1 MTRSILA
8 AMLVVLAASGA
19 RADDLVSGLS
29 QDQIQIPSSYTGTD
43 IVVFGAIQS
52 ADPSAA
58 SGDHD
63 IVVVVRGPGAEMV
76 VRRKV
81 RVAGVWINRDAMT
94 LSGLP
99 AYYFV
104 ASNRPLKDIAIDE
117 TRERYQLGLETLE
130 PLSESTHSP
139 AKAEPFR
146 LAAIRE
152 RAREGL
158 YRETPT
164 AVEFLSYSLFRV
176 RVPVP
181 ATVPRG
187 EYTAEVYLFRD
198 GSVISAQTTP
208 LYVDQA
214 GLERKVFSFAHG
226 EPLLYGLAA
235 VLMALLL
242 GWLASVVFR
251 QPG

>member
-1 MTRSILA
+1 MMRTL
-8 AMLVVLAASGA
+8 LAASFFLVA
-19 RADDLVSGLS
+19 AQVAQADDLVSGLS
-29 QDQIQIPSSYTGTD
+29 QDQIQINSSYTGTD

-58 SGDHD
+58 SGDRD
-63 IVVVVRGPGAEMV
+63 IVVVVRGPGADMV

-94 LSGLP
+94 LSGMP

-104 ASNRPLKDIAIDE
+104 ASTKPLKDIADDE
-117 TRERYQLGLETLE
+117 TRERYQIGLETLQ
-130 PLSESTHSP
+130 PQSESTHSP
-139 AKAEPFR
+139 PKAEPFR

-158 YRETPT
+158 YQETPT

-181 ATVPRG
+181 ATVVRG

-198 GSVISAQTTP
+198 GMVIGAQTTP
-208 LYVDQA
+208 LYVDQV
-214 GLERKVFSFAHG
+214 GLERRIFGIAHG
-226 EPLLYGLAA
+226 QPLLYGLAA
-235 VLMALLL
+235 VLMAVLL
-242 GWLASVVFR
+242 GWLSSVVFR
-251 QPG
+251 QPE

>member
-1 MTRSILA
+1 MMRSALA
-8 AMLVVLAASGA
+8 ALVLVLAAA
-19 RADDLVSGLS
+19 AAQADDLVSGLS
-29 QDQIQIPSSYTGTD
+29 QDQIQINSSYTGTD

-52 ADPSAA
+52 SDPTATSN
-58 SGDHD
+58 DHD
-63 IVVVVRGPGAEMV
+63 IVVVVRGPGADMV

-104 ASNRPLKDIAIDE
+104 AATRPLKDIADEE
-117 TRERYQLGLETLE
+117 TRERYQLGLETLQ
-130 PLSESTHSP
+130 PQSESTHSP

-158 YRETPT
+158 YQETST
-164 AVEFLSYSLFRV
+164 GVEFLSYSLFRV

-181 ATVPRG
+181 ASVARG

-198 GSVISAQTTP
+198 GNIVSAQS
-208 LYVDQA
+208 LS
-214 GLERKVFSFAHG
+214 LIHI
-226 EPLLYGLAA
+226 
-235 VLMALLL
+235 
-242 GWLASVVFR
+242 
-251 QPG
+251 

>member
-1 MTRSILA
+1 MMRSALA
-8 AMLVVLAASGA
+8 ALFLVLAAA
-19 RADDLVSGLS
+19 AAQADDLVSGLS
-29 QDQIQIPSSYTGTD
+29 QDQIQINSSYTGTD

-52 ADPSAA
+52 SDPTATSN
-58 SGDHD
+58 DHD
-63 IVVVVRGPGAEMV
+63 IVVVVRGPGADMV

-104 ASNRPLKDIAIDE
+104 AATRPLKDIADEE
-117 TRERYQLGLETLE
+117 TRERYQLGLETLQ
-130 PLSESTHSP
+130 PQSESTHSP

-158 YRETPT
+158 YQETST
-164 AVEFLSYSLFRV
+164 GVEFLSYSLFRV

-181 ATVPRG
+181 ASVARG

-198 GSVISAQTTP
+198 GTVVGAQTTP
-208 LYVDQA
+208 LYVDQV
-214 GLERKVFSFAHG
+214 GLERRVFGFAHG
-226 EPLLYGLAA
+226 QPLLYGLAA
-235 VLMALLL
+235 VLMAVLL
-242 GWLASVVFR
+242 GWLSSVVFR

>member
-1 MTRSILA
+1 
-8 AMLVVLAASGA
+8 
-19 RADDLVSGLS
+19 
-29 QDQIQIPSSYTGTD
+29 
-43 IVVFGAIQS
+43 
-52 ADPSAA
+52 
-58 SGDHD
+58 
-63 IVVVVRGPGAEMV
+63 
-76 VRRKV
+76 V
-81 RVAGVWINRDAMT
+81 RVAGVWINRDAIT
-94 LSGLP
+94 LNGLP

-104 ASNRPLKDIAIDE
+104 ASTRPLKDIAIDE
-117 TRERYQLGLETLE
+117 TRQRYQLGLETLQ
-130 PLSESTHSP
+130 PQSESTRNP
-139 AKAEPFR
+139 TKAEPFR

-158 YRETPT
+158 YQETPT
-164 AVEFLSYSLFRV
+164 GVEFLSYSLFRV

-181 ATVPRG
+181 ATVMRG

-198 GSVISAQTTP
+198 GAVISAQTTP

-226 EPLLYGLAA
+226 QPLLYGLAA

-242 GWLASVVFR
+242 GWLSSVVFR